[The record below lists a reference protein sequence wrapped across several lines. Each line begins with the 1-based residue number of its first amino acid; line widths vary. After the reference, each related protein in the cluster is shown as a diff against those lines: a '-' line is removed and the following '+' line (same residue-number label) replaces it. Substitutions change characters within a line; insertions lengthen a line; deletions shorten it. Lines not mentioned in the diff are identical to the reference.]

1 MKIIFSLVLAALLCS
16 APVLA
21 EDPQVILKTSHGD
34 ITVRLYA
41 EQAPLTVAN
50 FLAYVDSG
58 FYRDTIFHRVIPGFM
73 IQGGGFTENMQDKPS
88 AEPIVNE
95 SRNRLHNERGTL
107 AMARSSEPNSAT
119 SQFYINVRNNFSLDW
134 TPGSPGYAV
143 FGDVIDGMYTVDSI
157 ALEATGAMLGH
168 EDVPIKP
175 VKILDVVRVAQE

>member
-107 AMARSSEPNSAT
+107 AMARTSEPNSAT
-119 SQFYINVRNNFSLDW
+119 SQFFINVRNNFSLDW
-134 TPGSPGYAV
+134 TPGNPGYAV
-143 FGDVIDGMYTVDSI
+143 FGDVIDGMYAVDSI
-157 ALEATGAMLGH
+157 TLEATGAKLGH
-168 EDVPIKP
+168 GDVPINP
-175 VKILDVVRVAQE
+175 VKLLDVVRVAQE